1 MQKSLG
7 QASSLSFTMSSCLR
21 NHVHGARNGII
32 FSTEARILHVRSLFQ
47 FEQSVV
53 SVHIKAQVSR
63 CRLRPAADTCSEAA
77 DKGLVGLQFCL
88 LLCMNR

>member
-1 MQKSLG
+1 MAL
-7 QASSLSFTMSSCLR
+7 
-21 NHVHGARNGII
+21 
-32 FSTEARILHVRSLFQ
+32 FSTEARILHVRYLFQ
-47 FEQSVV
+47 FEQFV